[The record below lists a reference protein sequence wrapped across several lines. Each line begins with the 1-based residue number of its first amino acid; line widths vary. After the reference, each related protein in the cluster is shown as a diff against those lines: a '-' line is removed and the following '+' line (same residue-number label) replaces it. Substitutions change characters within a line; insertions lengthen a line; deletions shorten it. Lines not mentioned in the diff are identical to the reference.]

1 MANQN
6 SSESFPLE
14 PTEIPLEKIFLDLK
28 NPRHPAYKSEEEVI
42 SYLCKNEYVTEL
54 AQDIVN
60 MGINPLELLAVIKN
74 PDNKTY
80 FAAEGNRRLC
90 ALKLLDDPQLAP
102 KEQRKDFKALNR
114 RWQSYNTVRAIVFE
128 DRDSV
133 AHWLERTHGG
143 WDAEQKTRFTGA
155 VKNLMAQQ
163 LLDYAQSE
171 EMISTDQRAKK
182 ISIVQRFISNPVFKD
197 ALGIDTGDNK
207 VLRILRVKD
216 DFDIILSKFIEDII
230 SNKVN
235 TRKNAEQI
243 RSYAKKL
250 RELSGLTNTSTP
262 PTPFNVLSGK
272 TGSIPKSGAK
282 TDSTAI
288 TPVDGENPAQSSG
301 GKPKPTRRPRFL
313 GNAQSTEAALKKL
326 NNYKLDSP

>member
-143 WDAEQKTRFTGA
+143 LQGGIGRKQWDAEQKEVGS
-155 VKNLMAQQ
+155 KNWTV
-163 LLDYAQSE
+163 S
-171 EMISTDQRAKK
+171 
-182 ISIVQRFISNPVFKD
+182 
-197 ALGIDTGDNK
+197 
-207 VLRILRVKD
+207 
-216 DFDIILSKFIEDII
+216 
-230 SNKVN
+230 
-235 TRKNAEQI
+235 
-243 RSYAKKL
+243 
-250 RELSGLTNTSTP
+250 
-262 PTPFNVLSGK
+262 
-272 TGSIPKSGAK
+272 
-282 TDSTAI
+282 
-288 TPVDGENPAQSSG
+288 
-301 GKPKPTRRPRFL
+301 
-313 GNAQSTEAALKKL
+313 
-326 NNYKLDSP
+326 